1 MQDELLLTSDG
12 SHTILSA
19 RYGVSYHSRFGA
31 VQESRHIFIDAALNY
46 KALAQSSLS
55 ILEMGLG
62 TGLNAL
68 LTLQESRRKGL
79 QIRYTGVEAYPVQ
92 PEQYRQLN
100 FIEMLQAPELE
111 APFRQ
116 IHEGPWGEPIAL
128 TDHFSFAKWKCLFE
142 EFEPEPAYDIVY
154 FDAFAPNAQPELWE
168 IPFLEKMYRALLP
181 GGVLTTYCAKGSV
194 KRNLKSI
201 GFVVESL
208 EGPPGKRE
216 MTRAIKF

>member
-31 VQESRHIFIDAALNY
+31 VQESRHIFIDAALHY

-100 FIEMLQAPELE
+100 FIEMLQTPELE
-111 APFRQ
+111 APFRL
-116 IHEGPWGEPIAL
+116 IHEGPWGEPVEL
-128 TDHFSFAKWKCLFE
+128 DEHFSFTKWKCLFE
-142 EFEPEPAYDIVY
+142 EFEPEPVYDIVY

-168 IPFLEKMYRALLP
+168 IPVLEKMYRALLP

-194 KRNLKSI
+194 KRNLKSL